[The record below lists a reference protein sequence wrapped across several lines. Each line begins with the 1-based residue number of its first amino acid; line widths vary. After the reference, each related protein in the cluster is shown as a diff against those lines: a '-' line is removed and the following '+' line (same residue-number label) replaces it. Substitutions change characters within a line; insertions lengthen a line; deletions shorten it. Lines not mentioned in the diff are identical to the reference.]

1 MIGGNPESDEAS
13 GTRLLRARGS
23 RSPRLR
29 SPEPASDDFP
39 VFLANPDRTSNE
51 AAPAF
56 PRVSERQAWVVQSA
70 ATLAER
76 FRTYSAATRDRAHA
90 FWRSSQEPGFR
101 WTGSGVNEDAA
112 RIALALLTIPLIFL
126 VIPGDRPTSI
136 KPVEFQAAEPSA
148 APTFDLDERLA
159 FAQGLSSVLLT
170 NAIRADFT
178 FADQPD
184 AADPK
189 AERPDAHVEAPT
201 DPRAELQSP
210 PADTTEMAM
219 DDRRWRLPFD
229 GQEYLSTD
237 LPQSPTDSFRE
248 ELPVSRLLSE
258 ETPKVAEFVT
268 PAAEEPPPATVKTE
282 RRKRAV
288 AQRRRPAPARQVA
301 TTASPPVVAQQ
312 QQPNLPPPPIL
323 FFLGAPPPA
332 PASSVP
338 ANVQTPPSPG
348 PASSPPPSKPW
359 LSDSLYDNVSK
370 RY

>member
-1 MIGGNPESDEAS
+1 MIDGDPERDEAS
-13 GTRLLRARGS
+13 GIQALRPRGS

-39 VFLANPDRTSNE
+39 VFLANPDRAFNE
-51 AAPAF
+51 PAPAF
-56 PRVSERQAWVVQSA
+56 PRASERQPWIAQSA

-76 FRTYSAATRDRAHA
+76 LRTYAAETKDRARA

-101 WTGSGVNEDAA
+101 WTGSGVNENAA
-112 RIALALLTIPLIFL
+112 RIALALLTIPLVFL
-126 VIPGDRPTSI
+126 VMPGDRPTSI
-136 KPVEFQAAEPSA
+136 KSIEAQAAEPIT

-159 FAQGLSSVLLT
+159 FAQGLSSVLLS

-178 FADQPD
+178 FSDQLG

-189 AERPDAHVEAPT
+189 AERPDVRVEAPA

-229 GQEYLSTD
+229 SQEYQATE
-237 LPQSPTDSFRE
+237 LPQSPTVSFLE
-248 ELPVSRLLSE
+248 ELPVSELLPE
-258 ETPKVAEFVT
+258 ATPKVAELVT
-268 PAAEEPPPATVKTE
+268 PAAEEPPPATVKSE
-282 RRKRAV
+282 RRKRAI
-288 AQRRRPAPARQVA
+288 AQRRRPVPTRQVA
-301 TTASPPVVAQQ
+301 TAAPPPVVVQ

-332 PASSVP
+332 PASAAP
-338 ANVQTPPSPG
+338 ANVPAPPSPT
-348 PASSPPPSKPW
+348 PASSPPSSKPW